1 MKVLLVEDSPADARL
16 MREALAEQAPAEF
29 EVIHAECLGEAFE
42 ALSED
47 LYEVILLDVGLPDS
61 QGLDTALRTQAHAP
75 RVAIVVLTGFE
86 DEDLAVKA
94 VQSGAQ
100 DYLVKGDVEG
110 KTVARSLRYAVE
122 RKRTEEELRS
132 ARDAAEAASIAKSQF
147 LANIS
152 HEVRTPL
159 NGIIGMTEM
168 TLSTD
173 VSEQQREYLE
183 LAMASADS
191 LLTVFNGI
199 LDISKIE
206 AGRLELDPI
215 EFNLQDTL
223 GDALKTFALRA
234 RDKNLELIVSGPA
247 AIPPTL
253 VGDPDRLR
261 QVIVNL
267 LDNAIKFTERGA
279 ITLDLEL
286 EPSTD
291 EKCRLRF
298 TVTDTGVGV
307 PPDKHQAIFETFSQA
322 DSSTTRN
329 YGGTGLG
336 LAITSSLVAMMGG
349 RVWLES
355 PPSASINGEPP
366 QGSAF
371 HFTAEFGLAAEPGAV
386 LGSGKARPP
395 AARRDATPSIP
406 PEGARRKLHVL
417 VAEDN
422 FINQR
427 VVTFFLERAGH
438 SVVSA
443 GDGEDAL
450 ARLRGQRFDLI
461 LLDVHMPGMDGL
473 EVTAAI
479 RGREKIEGG
488 HIPIIAVTASAM
500 KGDREQCLEAGMDGY
515 VSKPVR
521 ADDLCEAIEALSL
534 GPAPGVGGS
543 PEEKQAQAPAFDPE
557 EALSRTGDDVG
568 LLEEI
573 TRLFLD
579 DSVELMRRIRSA
591 VDARDSPALERAAH
605 TLRGAAA
612 NFAAQEVIDVVLT
625 LEEMA
630 RLSDLSGVDD
640 AWQLL
645 DREVSRLRHALAAS
659 ASGRS
664 S

>member
-1 MKVLLVEDSPADARL
+1 M
-16 MREALAEQAPAEF
+16 
-29 EVIHAECLGEAFE
+29 
-42 ALSED
+42 
-47 LYEVILLDVGLPDS
+47 
-61 QGLDTALRTQAHAP
+61 
-75 RVAIVVLTGFE
+75 AIVVLTGFE

-147 LANIS
+147 LAKIS

-267 LDNAIKFTERGA
+267 LDNAIKFTERGT
-279 ITLDLEL
+279 ITLEL

-355 PPSASINGEPP
+355 PPSASTNGEPP

-371 HFTAEFGLAAEPGAV
+371 HFTAEFGLA
-386 LGSGKARPP
+386 

-515 VSKPVR
+515 VSKPVL